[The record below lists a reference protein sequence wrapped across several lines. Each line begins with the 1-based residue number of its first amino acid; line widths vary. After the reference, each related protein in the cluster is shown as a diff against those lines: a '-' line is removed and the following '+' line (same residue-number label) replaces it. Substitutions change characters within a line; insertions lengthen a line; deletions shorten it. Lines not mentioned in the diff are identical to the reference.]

1 MANDKSNDSV
11 ATKQVDTIRL
21 PLIKAQS
28 EAINPPC
35 IGEWYIEINS
45 GMNAIVKE
53 CNGNTVVFSYE
64 QYAQANHSFPLN
76 AFVNIFERRD
86 IPQQQLQN
94 IDHKKTY
101 CRELF
106 RVALRYSG
114 TTELDI
120 LTKSIEEFIACS
132 LADKYSPGLNA
143 ASYEI
148 YNKFIINRRTAK

>member
-1 MANDKSNDSV
+1 DSV
-11 ATKQVDTIRL
+11 ATNQVDTVRL
-21 PLIKAQS
+21 PLTKVQS

-35 IGEWYIEINS
+35 TGEWYIEINS
-45 GMNAIVKE
+45 GMAAIVKE

-64 QYAQANHSFPLN
+64 KYPQESHSFPLN
-76 AFVNIFERRD
+76 SFVNIFEPRD

-94 IDHKKTY
+94 VDCKKTY

-114 TTELDI
+114 ATELDI
-120 LTKSIEEFIACS
+120 LTKSIEELIACS

-143 ASYEI
+143 ASYEV
-148 YNKFIINRRTAK
+148 YNKFMINRRAAK